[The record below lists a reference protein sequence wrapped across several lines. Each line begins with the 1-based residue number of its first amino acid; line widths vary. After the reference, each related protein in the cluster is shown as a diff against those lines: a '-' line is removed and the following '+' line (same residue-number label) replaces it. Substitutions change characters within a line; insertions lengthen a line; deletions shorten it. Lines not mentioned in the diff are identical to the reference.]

1 MSSNH
6 FYLVCKR
13 SLLGNL
19 SPVKIFTALVTAES
33 FCSNNKKYVILK
45 QSNGGELVPITDNK

>member
-45 QSNGGELVPITDNK
+45 QSNSGELVPITDNK